1 MNENIKKRNNNSSND
16 LTVINSSLIN
26 KTFKESKKQ
35 IKKVMTAYKKDKA
48 IGDFK
53 INELLN
59 DNTNKK
65 KIKIKLKR
73 IWSSQNVF
81 INNKPK
87 TTQFNKNIY
96 NNKINFYCCSSIYSA
111 PSVKQSKIKIKKLI
125 KENKNKTLN
134 YLNNIHN
141 SIMIRES
148 KLYREKINFFSK
160 DNSYNNTIRNNL
172 KKKYNMNDMNDI
184 NNINNVR
191 NILKYNLKGYLINK
205 RNKRCFSTYDLKR
218 YRTLKRDILTNNEN
232 NIINVN
238 DSTNKTNYRTRSN
251 YFSVKNKT
259 RNISQRN
266 NKKYDMNNCLT
277 NRTKIL
283 SAEIENINNQK
294 TLLSNKSNII
304 LYEYKRKNDYNK
316 LDNSRDKSFLKYKDI
331 EVSRMTFE
339 LNDILLNN
347 NKKRKI
353 KKINEIEKKI
363 IKFKS
368 LNNFQG
374 DRLELM
380 SKQDINSLE
389 KRIELLQFNIKKYN
403 KMSVQYFLK
412 INNYLQFLKIKKS
425 NLTNFFEEENN
436 KKYSF
441 FFDIEKLVTDNI
453 LKQKELEHLTE
464 IKRFLIQ
471 VKNTLI
477 KQPNYFN
484 NILKEVSRKYE
495 LGKLILGLKI
505 FSQDQTIIKFLESIP
520 EIKDGEI
527 QTPIISQKSAIN
539 KNSLKKNIIN
549 KKNTQLNIRKKLS
562 DKTMINY
569 LNNNEIVIFDTPE
582 ELITIF
588 ENLKLN
594 NVKLME
600 EYDSI
605 KRNIYLLKEEYKN
618 IIHNS
623 IIFDKYNDIQKKEE
637 KIKQLKEE
645 NISLKVKV
653 NYLKKNKNIEE
664 EKDLTKNNN
673 KEIKR
678 NFFMDINIFRNIA
691 YNKSLKNYK
700 YKSLILLERLI
711 DIVNNFFSL
720 DYYNYGMNKA
730 YKMVEKNLLNK
741 LLKINKKNINN
752 INKEYINDYILCLLK
767 LYENICEYIK
777 YRDKQYN
784 LNEENKYIIQK
795 KQEEIQLQRKIN
807 NAKNVRQLA
816 EEKRVNGIEKIIKKN
831 NKINILFK
839 GNVDEN
845 IVIKNKIKRN
855 KKLEEIGKYK
865 NNILEKE
872 FNFFVN
878 YNDDN

>member
-1 MNENIKKRNNNSSND
+1 
-16 LTVINSSLIN
+16 
-26 KTFKESKKQ
+26 
-35 IKKVMTAYKKDKA
+35 
-48 IGDFK
+48 
-53 INELLN
+53 
-59 DNTNKK
+59 
-65 KIKIKLKR
+65 
-73 IWSSQNVF
+73 
-81 INNKPK
+81 
-87 TTQFNKNIY
+87 
-96 NNKINFYCCSSIYSA
+96 
-111 PSVKQSKIKIKKLI
+111 
-125 KENKNKTLN
+125 
-134 YLNNIHN
+134 
-141 SIMIRES
+141 MI
-148 KLYREKINFFSK
+148 
-160 DNSYNNTIRNNL
+160 
-172 KKKYNMNDMNDI
+172 
-184 NNINNVR
+184 
-191 NILKYNLKGYLINK
+191 
-205 RNKRCFSTYDLKR
+205 
-218 YRTLKRDILTNNEN
+218 
-232 NIINVN
+232 
-238 DSTNKTNYRTRSN
+238 
-251 YFSVKNKT
+251 
-259 RNISQRN
+259 
-266 NKKYDMNNCLT
+266 
-277 NRTKIL
+277 
-283 SAEIENINNQK
+283 
-294 TLLSNKSNII
+294 
-304 LYEYKRKNDYNK
+304 
-316 LDNSRDKSFLKYKDI
+316 
-331 EVSRMTFE
+331 
-339 LNDILLNN
+339 
-347 NKKRKI
+347 
-353 KKINEIEKKI
+353 
-363 IKFKS
+363 
-368 LNNFQG
+368 
-374 DRLELM
+374 
-380 SKQDINSLE
+380 
-389 KRIELLQFNIKKYN
+389 
-403 KMSVQYFLK
+403 
-412 INNYLQFLKIKKS
+412 
-425 NLTNFFEEENN
+425 
-436 KKYSF
+436 
-441 FFDIEKLVTDNI
+441 
-453 LKQKELEHLTE
+453 E
-464 IKRFLIQ
+464 IKHFLIQ

-520 EIKDGEI
+520 EIKYGEI

-784 LNEENKYIIQK
+784 LNEENKYIIQ
-795 KQEEIQLQRKIN
+795 
-807 NAKNVRQLA
+807 
-816 EEKRVNGIEKIIKKN
+816 
-831 NKINILFK
+831 
-839 GNVDEN
+839 
-845 IVIKNKIKRN
+845 
-855 KKLEEIGKYK
+855 
-865 NNILEKE
+865 
-872 FNFFVN
+872 
-878 YNDDN
+878 